1 MFNIQT
7 TSRFYLPYQSN
18 VGKAI
23 ARIWLAFL
31 ALFYL
36 LILFSETGASWS
48 FYAGMYFVVGSIS
61 LLFAGLLW
69 SRKILQAATWFHA
82 ASTPHKLWRA
92 WLRGLVQRAWLYLI
106 VFSVSMNLLEATHHA
121 ISNWSAVWAISA
133 LCLSGTFLLSLFFA
147 GHAPRALILTL
158 ISGLIWYC
166 VETDITST
174 GKWAQQL
181 WYTHLPFFLI
191 WICISFTF
199 IFLWTSPPAPRQSN
213 TRIPAVSKSAAV
225 LRVKHQL
232 LFYRRYTSLDAQHKQ
247 AMDSRSINYSNRL
260 LHFTALFWFCGAIPS
275 LTTGWGDKI
284 SLMHL
289 LFLGISTA
297 VVSTY
302 LVGKDLHW
310 RFLLIPKGLR
320 QGSIGKHILLS
331 TLSYYAKFLLIIVC
345 MAVLVYLGFTGTLPA
360 PKDWISDKTAIFV
373 IELIMCLCIAI
384 AVRGSQHPRRVFFY
398 LFNFCL
404 LASALYAL
412 LAFFQ
417 RKNPLTAQITTMNT
431 TFLIVVISVSAF
443 ALICANKLWTQE
455 RLLPYLKRT

>member
-1 MFNIQT
+1 MFNILT
-7 TSRFYLPYQSN
+7 MSRFYLPYQSN

-36 LILFSETGASWS
+36 LVLFSEAGASWS
-48 FYAGMYFVVGSIS
+48 FYAGIYFGAGSVS
-61 LLFAGLLW
+61 LMFAGLLW

-133 LCLSGTFLLSLFFA
+133 LCLSGTFLLGLLFA

-158 ISGLIWYC
+158 IGGLIWYC
-166 VETDITST
+166 VATDITTTSN
-174 GKWAQQL
+174 WAQQL

-199 IFLWTSPPAPRQSN
+199 IFLWASPPAPRQSH
-213 TRIPAVSKSAAV
+213 TWIPASSNSGVL
-225 LRVKHQL
+225 LRVKNQL
-232 LFYRRYTSLDAQHKQ
+232 LFYRRYTSLDTQHKQ
-247 AMDSRSINYSNRL
+247 AMDSRSINYSNRF
-260 LHFTALFWFCGAIPS
+260 LHFTALFWFSGTIPS
-275 LTTGWGDKI
+275 MTTGWGGKV
-284 SLMHL
+284 SLKHL

-320 QGSIGKHILLS
+320 QGRIGNHILLS
-331 TLSYYAKFLLIIVC
+331 TLSYYAKFLFIILGI
-345 MAVLVYLGFTGTLPA
+345 AVLTYLGFTGTLPA
-360 PKDWISDKTAIFV
+360 PANWISDKAAIFL

-398 LFNFCL
+398 LFNFGL
-404 LASALYAL
+404 LASALYGL
-412 LAFFQ
+412 FAFFQ
-417 RKNPLTAQITTMNT
+417 QKNPLTAPITTMNVPY
-431 TFLIVVISVSAF
+431 LISVILI
-443 ALICANKLWTQE
+443 ALCALVWANKLWTQE